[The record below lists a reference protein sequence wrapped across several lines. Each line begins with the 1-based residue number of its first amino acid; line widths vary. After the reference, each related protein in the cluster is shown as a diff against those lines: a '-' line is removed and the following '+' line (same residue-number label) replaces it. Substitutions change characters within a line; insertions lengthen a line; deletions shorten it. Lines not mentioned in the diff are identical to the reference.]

1 MTLAIYTRATEGV
14 QLAATAALEEA
25 IFEPAVDTS
34 QKRGFDNSVE
44 SLYFSAIC
52 RYFLSGGTRIRTGDT
67 MIFRYAEAVRYAD
80 SLHR

>member
-1 MTLAIYTRATEGV
+1 M
-14 QLAATAALEEA
+14 QDAATAALEEA

-67 MIFRYAEAVRYAD
+67 MIFRYAEALRYAD